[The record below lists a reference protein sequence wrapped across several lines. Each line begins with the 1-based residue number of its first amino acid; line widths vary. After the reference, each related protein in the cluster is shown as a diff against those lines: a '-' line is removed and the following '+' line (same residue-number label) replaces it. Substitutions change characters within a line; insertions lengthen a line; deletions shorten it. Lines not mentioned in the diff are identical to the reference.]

1 MQIKKGDIVG
11 RLSYN
16 SDILFFVHKIID
28 LEKRA
33 ILKGINIRIE
43 ADAPIEDLRKIDSKK
58 VNNFIRS
65 IENTVYKQL
74 ESSKIKFIENTG
86 KIFHLDGDTHLGN
99 QKYIKSYKW

>member
-74 ESSKIKFIENTG
+74 ESSKTKFIENTG
-86 KIFHLDGDTHLGN
+86 KILHLDGDTHLGN